1 MIRLV
6 STSMAALMMT
16 SGFAAAG
23 GIADPAPPPAVMAPV
38 DEPFEGFYVGL
49 GFGHIGGSGS
59 ETIPSSVTAPLVNP
73 LDIENDGVHTIFAGY
88 NFQNGNLVYGPE
100 VAAWSVNATLSGP
113 TELNRLADI
122 RGRLGWAAG
131 DALFYGALGWSW
143 GQYENT
149 ASGFEVDLDG
159 HNIGI
164 GVEYNV
170 SESLFVGVD
179 YTRRSLE
186 GSSPSLD
193 VELDVDTFAL
203 RGGFR
208 F

>member
-1 MIRLV
+1 MFRLV
-6 STSMAALMMT
+6 TTSMAALLMT
-16 SGFAAAG
+16 SGLAAAG
-23 GIADPAPPPAVMAPV
+23 GIADPAPPPAVVAPV

-59 ETIPSSVTAPLVNP
+59 ETASGQAGAPAVIA
-73 LDIENDGVHTIFAGY
+73 LDIENDEVHAIFAGY

-113 TELNRLADI
+113 TELDRLADI

-149 ASGFEVDLDG
+149 ASGFEVDMDG
-159 HNIGI
+159 HSIGL

-170 SESLFVGVD
+170 TESLFVGVD

-186 GSSPSLD
+186 GSAPSLD